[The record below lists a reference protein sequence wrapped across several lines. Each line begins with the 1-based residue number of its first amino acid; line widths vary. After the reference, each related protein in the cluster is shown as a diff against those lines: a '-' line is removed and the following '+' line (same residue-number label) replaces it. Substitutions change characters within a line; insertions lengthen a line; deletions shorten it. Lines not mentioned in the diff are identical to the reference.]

1 MVLAVLVLAACASK
15 PPENPDARACLP
27 PESSAMRDKDYNIRL
42 AGYTHRADVFATC
55 MTEHGY
61 VLDANE
67 LDTRLTHFEQVK
79 NANVMGGDPAWAM
92 RIEEQVLRT
101 TRNCGKGREAHSWP
115 STLARAER
123 ANRSRHPQNGAL
135 LLAPARPLHKG
146 RGIGSLGSIGGAARH
161 ASLRIFLPAHP

>member
-61 VLDANE
+61 VLDENE
-67 LDTRLTHFEQVK
+67 LDARLTHFEQVK
-79 NANVMGGDPAWAM
+79 NANVMGGDPIWAM

-101 TRNCGKGREAHSWP
+101 DPELWK
-115 STLARAER
+115 
-123 ANRSRHPQNGAL
+123 
-135 LLAPARPLHKG
+135 RP
-146 RGIGSLGSIGGAARH
+146 
-161 ASLRIFLPAHP
+161 